1 MDLDF
6 RQLMNL
12 LSIARSGSFSL
23 AAQARR
29 VSQPALS
36 SSIAQLEARTGGRLF
51 DRGRNGASLTE
62 LGAVIARHAEI
73 IEAQMQRASEEI
85 EHRRQHALGPLSLA
99 VTPVAFAHVVPRAIA
114 QFKAEFPDAAVHIQE
129 TVFAEAMRDLLRG
142 TIDLSLGPF
151 GVYPAVEGVIE
162 ERLSQDTFR
171 IIARA
176 GNPILRSKRQSLKS
190 LRDAQWVLPSDRSAY
205 RTQLEAL
212 FIVSGVS
219 WPAQAVL
226 TNSIVAV
233 KAIVLQ
239 SDCIAIMPQELVRL
253 EVKAGMLDQI
263 ALKEAGATRALG
275 LSRAAARPLSPLA
288 ERFAAILR
296 TQAGLSSSARSA

>member
-1 MDLDF
+1 MELDF

-12 LSIARSGSFSL
+12 LSIARSGSFSQ
-23 AAQARR
+23 AAQSRR
-29 VSQPALS
+29 LSQPALS

-51 DRGRNGASLTE
+51 DRGRNGARLTE
-62 LGAVIARHAEI
+62 LGAMIARHAEI

-85 EHRRQHALGPLSLA
+85 GHRRQHALGPLNLA
-99 VTPVAFAHVVPRAIA
+99 VTPVAFAHVVPRAVA
-114 QFKAEFPDAAVHIQE
+114 QLKAEFPNAAIHIQE
-129 TVFAEAMRDLLRG
+129 TVFTEAMRDLLRG
-142 TIDLSLGPF
+142 SIDLSLGPI
-151 GVYPAVEGVIE
+151 GVYPSVEGVIE

-171 IIARA
+171 IIARP
-176 GNPILRSKRQSLKS
+176 GNPVLRSKRQSLKS
-190 LRDAQWVLPSDRSAY
+190 LRDVQWVLPSDRSAY
-205 RTQLEAL
+205 HTQLEAL
-212 FIVSGVS
+212 FIVSGVG

-226 TNSIVAV
+226 TNSMVAIKTIVMH
-233 KAIVLQ
+233 
-239 SDCIAIMPQELVRL
+239 SDCIAIMPQQLVQL

-296 TQAGLSSSARSA
+296 KQAGLPLSGRSA

>member
-6 RQLMNL
+6 RQLMNV

-36 SSIAQLEARTGGRLF
+36 SSIAQLEARIGGRLF

-85 EHRRQHALGPLSLA
+85 EHRRQHALGPLNLA

-114 QFKAEFPDAAVHIQE
+114 QFKAEFPEAAIHIQE
-129 TVFAEAMRDLLRG
+129 TVFAEAMRALLRG
-142 TIDLSLGPF
+142 TIDLSLGPL

-190 LRDAQWVLPSDRSAY
+190 LRGVQWVLPSDRSAY

-219 WPAQAVL
+219 WPVQAVL
-226 TNSIVAV
+226 TNSIVAI
-233 KAIVLQ
+233 KAIVMQ
-239 SDCIAIMPQELVRL
+239 SDCIAIMPQEIVRL

-296 TQAGLSSSARSA
+296 MQAGLPSSR